1 MMERADDKRESM
13 SRKRKEGKETFS
25 FFFLFSQNENPYGTW
40 MFLKWR
46 GKKKYRDQSTVD
58 GISAIRL
65 KGIEM
70 NIGSHDESSS
80 LN

>member
-1 MMERADDKRESM
+1 MKIR
-13 SRKRKEGKETFS
+13 
-25 FFFLFSQNENPYGTW
+25 GTW

>member
-25 FFFLFSQNENPYGTW
+25 FFFYFHRMKIRGTW